1 MKFVQKKSRQ
11 RSQEKESCVLT
22 SPPSSFSTDFQAY
35 CAYQEQVRGLVSKS
49 LLDEIWATVRDLSVD
64 NPLSPREKF
73 QLACSMTESRVCMG
87 EISAPAPQEAQKKCQ
102 EEENTENS
110 GKDLK
115 KKNKKKKNKA
125 KQDSLEDTT
134 RTAWD
139 EFVCTFGELIGQEK
153 LATLWQSAA
162 DLVEEEEEDHLE
174 VASVYAMDYLQE
186 HSNQLFGS
194 GQSDRNRKR
203 RMLRK
208 SKRRKGKVNLQDLP
222 HEEAAYYLVAEIFE
236 GDQSLDEIA
245 IKLTLRK
252 HGYEIE
258 AALED
263 LCHQV
268 LRRGCFVRPGIS
280 FAAIV
285 ACGSGKETSSKP
297 AGPWRPLIEEQQIPE
312 DILKAVA
319 EAEYDNERR
328 FAEPSPGILAS
339 HDYRLNKY
347 FLQLFQ
353 QKNPSIKASLSVD
366 GELVYRGTIQSFQRK
381 GEEDFYLLSIVIDLH
396 GLYVIHSLQIVESA
410 LEYYQYG
417 IGRSKLGGSGV
428 LRKVLLTFIVGKGL
442 HSVGGRG
449 RIGPAV
455 VNFLRDRGEEDYVV
469 TEGIIVVHVKP

>member
-1 MKFVQKKSRQ
+1 MKIVQKKSRQ
-11 RSQEKESCVLT
+11 RSQEKSGCALV
-22 SPPSSFSTDFQAY
+22 SPPCSLSTDFQAY
-35 CAYQEQVRGLVSKS
+35 CAYQEQVCGLVGKS
-49 LLDEIWATVRDLSVD
+49 VLDDVWASVREISVGSA
-64 NPLSPREKF
+64 LSPLEKF
-73 QLACSMTESRVCMG
+73 QLACSMTESRVGMD
-87 EISAPAPQEAQKKCQ
+87 EISALAPPPPPPAILQESQKKYP
-102 EEENTENS
+102 EEENVENP

-125 KQDSLEDTT
+125 KQGSSLEDTT
-134 RTAWD
+134 RTPWD

-153 LATLWQSAA
+153 LATLWQSAV
-162 DLVEEEEEDHLE
+162 DLVEEEEDHLE

-194 GQSDRNRKR
+194 GQSDRDRRR

-208 SKRRKGKVNLQDLP
+208 SKRKKGKVNLQDLP

-285 ACGSGKETSSKP
+285 TGGSGKETSGKP
-297 AGPWRPLIEEQQIPE
+297 TGPWRPLIEEELIPE
-312 DILKAVA
+312 HILKAA
-319 EAEYDNERR
+319 SEAEYDDERR
-328 FAEPSPGILAS
+328 FADPSPGMLAS

-353 QKNPSIKASLSVD
+353 QKNPSIKVSLSVE
-366 GELVYRGTIQSFQRK
+366 GELVYRGTIQSFQRR

-428 LRKVLLTFIVGKGL
+428 LRKEKDCTQRV
-442 HSVGGRG
+442 
-449 RIGPAV
+449 
-455 VNFLRDRGEEDYVV
+455 GEEESDLLL
-469 TEGIIVVHVKP
+469 